1 MFADLNEKL
10 SGVFKRLRGE
20 ARITEANITEAVKQ
34 VRMALLEADVN
45 YKVVK
50 SFIAEVQAAALG
62 ESVLKSV
69 SPAQQFIKIVHDNLV
84 EILGGKDYVPSIPLQ
99 SVPPTIIMLSGLQG
113 SGKTTSAGKLG
124 RYFSKDGKNVLL
136 VACDIYR
143 PAAIDQL
150 EVLGKNLNIEVYS
163 DKSSRDAVKIARAGM
178 DYARKTAKDVV
189 IIDTAGRLHI
199 DEELMVEVEN
209 VKKAV
214 NPHYTFFVADAM
226 TGQDAVNAA
235 TEFNN
240 RLEITGVILT
250 KTDGDA
256 RGGAALSIRYATGKP
271 LMFIGTG
278 ERPDEFEFFHPDR
291 MASRIL
297 GMGDIVSL
305 VEKAQEVIDEK
316 EAEDMASKMKTGFD
330 YNDIL
335 KQFSMMSKLGSLES
349 ILKLI
354 PGLPKIN
361 SSDIDEKRIA
371 RTKAI
376 ILSMTKGERS
386 KKDPLNSS
394 RKKRIAQGAGVHV
407 SEVNKLID
415 QLTNMNKMMK
425 KYGSKF
431 GGGKGEVNEKELNKL
446 MKGMNFNR
454 KFK

>member
-10 SGVFKRLRGE
+10 SGVFKRLKGE
-20 ARITEANITEAVKQ
+20 ARISEANIAEAVKQ

-50 SFIAEVQAAALG
+50 SFVSGVQEVALG
-62 ESVLKSV
+62 ESVIKSV

-84 EILGGKDYVPSIPLQ
+84 EILGGKDYEPSLPLQ
-99 SVPPTIIMLSGLQG
+99 PIPPTIIMLSGLQG

-124 RYFSKDGKNVLL
+124 RYFAKDGKNVLL
-136 VACDIYR
+136 IAADIYR

-150 EVLGKNLNIEVYS
+150 EVLGKNLNIDVYS
-163 DKSSRDAVKIARAGM
+163 DKSSKDAVKIARDGLE
-178 DYARKTAKDVV
+178 YAKKAAKDVV
-189 IIDTAGRLHI
+189 IVDTAGRLHI
-199 DEELMVEVEN
+199 DEELMQEVEN
-209 VKKAV
+209 VKKAIA
-214 NPHYTFFVADAM
+214 PHYTFFVADAM

-240 RLEITGVILT
+240 RLEVTGVILT

-278 ERPDEFEFFHPDR
+278 EKPDEFELFHPDR

-305 VEKAQEVIDEK
+305 VERAQEVIDIE
-316 EAEDMASKMKTGFD
+316 EAENMADKIKTGLD

-335 KQFSMMSKLGSLES
+335 KQFSMMNKMGSLES
-349 ILKLI
+349 ILRMI

-361 SSDIDEKRIA
+361 SADIDESRIKR
-371 RTKAI
+371 TQAI
-376 ILSMTKGERS
+376 IYSMTKRERA
-386 KKDPLNSS
+386 KKDPLNGS
-394 RKKRIAQGAGVHV
+394 RKKRIARGAGVSV
-407 SEVNKLID
+407 NEVNKLID

-425 KYGSKF
+425 KVSRKV
-431 GGGKGEVNEKELNKL
+431 GGKTPDMNMKDLAKI
-446 MKGMNFNR
+446 MKGM
-454 KFK
+454 KF

>member
-10 SGVFKRLRGE
+10 SGVFKRLKGE
-20 ARITEANITEAVKQ
+20 ARISEANIAEAVKQ

-50 SFIAEVQAAALG
+50 SFVSGVQEAALG
-62 ESVLKSV
+62 ESVIKSV

-84 EILGGKDYVPSIPLQ
+84 EILGGKDYEPSLPLQ
-99 SVPPTIIMLSGLQG
+99 PIPPTIIMLSGLQG

-124 RYFSKDGKNVLL
+124 RYFAKDGKNVLL
-136 VACDIYR
+136 IAADIYR

-150 EVLGKNLNIEVYS
+150 EVLGKNLNIDVYS
-163 DKSSRDAVKIARAGM
+163 DKSSKDAVKIARDGLE
-178 DYARKTAKDVV
+178 YAKKAAKDVV
-189 IIDTAGRLHI
+189 IVDTAGRLHI
-199 DEELMVEVEN
+199 DEELMQEVEN
-209 VKKAV
+209 VKKAIA
-214 NPHYTFFVADAM
+214 PHYTFFVADAM

-240 RLEITGVILT
+240 RLEVTGVILT

-278 ERPDEFEFFHPDR
+278 EKPDEFELFHPDR

-305 VEKAQEVIDEK
+305 VERAQEVIDIE
-316 EAEDMASKMKTGFD
+316 EAESMADKIKTGLD

-335 KQFSMMSKLGSLES
+335 KQFSMMNKMGSLES
-349 ILKLI
+349 ILKMI
-354 PGLPKIN
+354 PGLPKI
-361 SSDIDEKRIA
+361 SSADIDESRIKR
-371 RTKAI
+371 TQAI
-376 ILSMTKGERS
+376 IYSMTKRERT
-386 KKDPLNSS
+386 KQDALNGS
-394 RKKRIAQGAGVHV
+394 RKKRIACGAGVSV
-407 SEVNKLID
+407 NEVNKLID

-425 KYGSKF
+425 KVSRKV
-431 GGGKGEVNEKELNKL
+431 GGKTPDMNMKDLAKI
-446 MKGMNFNR
+446 MKGM
-454 KFK
+454 KF

>member
-10 SGVFKRLRGE
+10 SGVFKRLKGE
-20 ARITEANITEAVKQ
+20 ARISEANIAEAVKQ

-50 SFIAEVQAAALG
+50 SFVSGVQEASLG
-62 ESVLKSV
+62 ESVIKSV

-84 EILGGKDYVPSIPLQ
+84 EILGGKDYEPSLPLQ
-99 SVPPTIIMLSGLQG
+99 PIPPTIIMLSGLQG

-124 RYFSKDGKNVLL
+124 RYFAKDGKNVLL
-136 VACDIYR
+136 IAADIYR

-150 EVLGKNLNIEVYS
+150 EVLGKNLNIDVYS
-163 DKSSRDAVKIARAGM
+163 DKSSKDAVKIARDGLE
-178 DYARKTAKDVV
+178 YAKKAAKDVV
-189 IIDTAGRLHI
+189 IVDTAGRLHI
-199 DEELMVEVEN
+199 DEELMQEVEN
-209 VKKAV
+209 VKKAIA
-214 NPHYTFFVADAM
+214 PHYTFFVADAM

-240 RLEITGVILT
+240 RLEVTGVILT

-278 ERPDEFEFFHPDR
+278 EKPDEFELFHPDR

-305 VEKAQEVIDEK
+305 VERAQEVIDIE
-316 EAEDMASKMKTGFD
+316 EAESMADKIKTGLD

-335 KQFSMMSKLGSLES
+335 KQFSMMNKMGSLES
-349 ILKLI
+349 ILKMI

-361 SSDIDEKRIA
+361 SADIDESRIKR
-371 RTKAI
+371 TQAI
-376 ILSMTKGERS
+376 IYSMTKRERT
-386 KKDPLNSS
+386 KQDALNGS
-394 RKKRIAQGAGVHV
+394 RKKRIARGAGVSV
-407 SEVNKLID
+407 NEVNKLID

-425 KYGSKF
+425 KVSRKV
-431 GGGKGEVNEKELNKL
+431 GGKTPDMNMKDLAKI
-446 MKGMNFNR
+446 MKGMNF
-454 KFK
+454 

>member
-10 SGVFKRLRGE
+10 SGVFKRLKGE
-20 ARITEANITEAVKQ
+20 ARISEANIAEAVKQ

-50 SFIAEVQAAALG
+50 SFVSGVQEAALG
-62 ESVLKSV
+62 ESVIKSV
-69 SPAQQFIKIVHDNLV
+69 TPAQQFIKIVHDNLV
-84 EILGGKDYVPSIPLQ
+84 EILGGKDYEPSLPLQ
-99 SVPPTIIMLSGLQG
+99 PIPPTIIMLSGLQG

-124 RYFSKDGKNVLL
+124 RYFAKDGKNVLL
-136 VACDIYR
+136 IAADIYR

-150 EVLGKNLNIEVYS
+150 EVLGKNLNIDVYS
-163 DKSSRDAVKIARAGM
+163 DKSSKDAVKIARDGLE
-178 DYARKTAKDVV
+178 YAKKAAKDVV
-189 IIDTAGRLHI
+189 IVDTAGRLHI
-199 DEELMVEVEN
+199 DEELMQEVEN
-209 VKKAV
+209 VKKAIA
-214 NPHYTFFVADAM
+214 PHYTFFVADAM

-278 ERPDEFEFFHPDR
+278 EKPDEFELFHPDR

-305 VEKAQEVIDEK
+305 VERAQEVIDIE
-316 EAEDMASKMKTGFD
+316 EAESMADKIKTGLD

-335 KQFSMMSKLGSLES
+335 KQFSMMNKMGSLES
-349 ILKLI
+349 ILKMI
-354 PGLPKIN
+354 PGLPKI
-361 SSDIDEKRIA
+361 SSADIDESRIKR
-371 RTKAI
+371 TQAI
-376 ILSMTKGERS
+376 IYSMTKRERT
-386 KKDPLNSS
+386 KQDALNGS
-394 RKKRIAQGAGVHV
+394 RKKRIARGAGVSV
-407 SEVNKLID
+407 NEVNKLID

-425 KYGSKF
+425 KVSRKV
-431 GGGKGEVNEKELNKL
+431 GGKTPDMNMKDLAKI
-446 MKGMNFNR
+446 MKGM
-454 KFK
+454 KF

>member
-10 SGVFKRLRGE
+10 SSVFKRLKGE
-20 ARITEANITEAVKQ
+20 ARISEANIAEAVKQ

-50 SFIAEVQAAALG
+50 SFVSGVQEAALG
-62 ESVLKSV
+62 ESVIKSV

-84 EILGGKDYVPSIPLQ
+84 DILGGKDYEPSLPLQ
-99 SVPPTIIMLSGLQG
+99 PIPPTIIMLSGLQG

-124 RYFSKDGKNVLL
+124 RYFAKDGKNVLL
-136 VACDIYR
+136 IAADIYR

-150 EVLGKNLNIEVYS
+150 EVLGKNLNIDVYS
-163 DKSSRDAVKIARAGM
+163 DKSSKDAVKIARDGLE
-178 DYARKTAKDVV
+178 YAKKAAKDVV
-189 IIDTAGRLHI
+189 IVDTAGRLHI
-199 DEELMVEVEN
+199 DEELMQEVEN
-209 VKKAV
+209 VKKAIV
-214 NPHYTFFVADAM
+214 PHYTFFVADAM

-240 RLEITGVILT
+240 RLEVTGVILT

-278 ERPDEFEFFHPDR
+278 EKPDEFELFHPDR

-305 VEKAQEVIDEK
+305 VERAQEVIDIE
-316 EAEDMASKMKTGFD
+316 EAESMADKIKTGLD

-335 KQFSMMSKLGSLES
+335 KQFSMMNKMGSLES
-349 ILKLI
+349 ILKMI
-354 PGLPKIN
+354 PGLPKI
-361 SSDIDEKRIA
+361 SSADIDESRIKR
-371 RTKAI
+371 TQAI
-376 ILSMTKGERS
+376 IYSMTKRERT
-386 KKDPLNSS
+386 KQDALNGS
-394 RKKRIAQGAGVHV
+394 RKKRIARGAGVSV
-407 SEVNKLID
+407 NEVNKLID

-425 KYGSKF
+425 KVSRKV
-431 GGGKGEVNEKELNKL
+431 GGKTPDMNMKDLAKI
-446 MKGMNFNR
+446 MKGM
-454 KFK
+454 KF

>member
-10 SGVFKRLRGE
+10 SGVFKRLKGE
-20 ARITEANITEAVKQ
+20 ARISEANIAEAVKQ

-50 SFIAEVQAAALG
+50 SFVSGVQEAALG
-62 ESVLKSV
+62 ESVIKSV

-84 EILGGKDYVPSIPLQ
+84 EILGGKDYEPSLPLQ
-99 SVPPTIIMLSGLQG
+99 PIPPTIIMLSGLQG

-124 RYFSKDGKNVLL
+124 RYFAKDGKNVLL
-136 VACDIYR
+136 IAADIYR

-150 EVLGKNLNIEVYS
+150 EVLGKNLNIDVYS
-163 DKSSRDAVKIARAGM
+163 DKSSKDAVKIARDGLE
-178 DYARKTAKDVV
+178 YAKKAAKDVV
-189 IIDTAGRLHI
+189 IVDTAGRLHI
-199 DEELMVEVEN
+199 DEELMQEVEN
-209 VKKAV
+209 VKKAIA
-214 NPHYTFFVADAM
+214 PHYTFFVADAM

-240 RLEITGVILT
+240 RLEVTGVILT

-278 ERPDEFEFFHPDR
+278 EKPDEFELFHPDR

-305 VEKAQEVIDEK
+305 VERAQEVIDIE
-316 EAEDMASKMKTGFD
+316 EAESMADKIKTGLD

-335 KQFSMMSKLGSLES
+335 KQFSMMNKMGSLES
-349 ILKLI
+349 ILKMI
-354 PGLPKIN
+354 PGLPKI
-361 SSDIDEKRIA
+361 SSADIDESRIKR
-371 RTKAI
+371 TQAI
-376 ILSMTKGERS
+376 IYSMTKRERT
-386 KKDPLNSS
+386 KQDALNGS
-394 RKKRIAQGAGVHV
+394 RKKRIARGAGVSV
-407 SEVNKLID
+407 NEVNKLID

-425 KYGSKF
+425 KVSRKV
-431 GGGKGEVNEKELNKL
+431 GGKTPDMNMKDLAKM
-446 MKGMNFNR
+446 MKGM
-454 KFK
+454 KF

>member
-10 SGVFKRLRGE
+10 SGVFKRLKGE
-20 ARITEANITEAVKQ
+20 ARISEANIAEAVKQ

-50 SFIAEVQAAALG
+50 SFVSGVQEAALG
-62 ESVLKSV
+62 ESVIKSV

-84 EILGGKDYVPSIPLQ
+84 EILGGKDYEPSLPLQ
-99 SVPPTIIMLSGLQG
+99 PIPPTIIMLSGLQG

-124 RYFSKDGKNVLL
+124 RYFAKDGKNVLL
-136 VACDIYR
+136 IAADIYR

-150 EVLGKNLNIEVYS
+150 EVLGKNLNIDVYS
-163 DKSSRDAVKIARAGM
+163 DKSSKDAVKIARDGLE
-178 DYARKTAKDVV
+178 YAKKAAKDVV
-189 IIDTAGRLHI
+189 IVDTAGRLHI
-199 DEELMVEVEN
+199 DEELMQEVEN
-209 VKKAV
+209 VKKAIA
-214 NPHYTFFVADAM
+214 PHYTFFVADAM

-240 RLEITGVILT
+240 RLEVTGVILT

-278 ERPDEFEFFHPDR
+278 EKPDEFELFHPDR

-305 VEKAQEVIDEK
+305 VERAQEVIDIE
-316 EAEDMASKMKTGFD
+316 EAESMADKIKTGLD

-335 KQFSMMSKLGSLES
+335 KQFSMMNKMGSLES
-349 ILKLI
+349 ILKMI

-361 SSDIDEKRIA
+361 SADIDESRIKR
-371 RTKAI
+371 TQAI
-376 ILSMTKGERS
+376 IYSMTKRERT
-386 KKDPLNSS
+386 KQDALNGS
-394 RKKRIAQGAGVHV
+394 RKKRIARGAGVSV
-407 SEVNKLID
+407 NEVNKLID

-425 KYGSKF
+425 KVSRKV
-431 GGGKGEVNEKELNKL
+431 GGKTPDMNMKDLAKI
-446 MKGMNFNR
+446 MKGM
-454 KFK
+454 KF

>member
-10 SGVFKRLRGE
+10 SGVFKRLKGE
-20 ARITEANITEAVKQ
+20 ARISEANIAEAVKQ

-50 SFIAEVQAAALG
+50 SFVSGVQEAALG
-62 ESVLKSV
+62 ESVIKSV

-84 EILGGKDYVPSIPLQ
+84 NILGGKDYEPSLPLQ
-99 SVPPTIIMLSGLQG
+99 PIPPTIIMLSGLQG

-124 RYFSKDGKNVLL
+124 RYFAKDGKNVLL
-136 VACDIYR
+136 IAADIYR

-150 EVLGKNLNIEVYS
+150 EVLGKNLNIDVYS
-163 DKSSRDAVKIARAGM
+163 DKSSKDAVKIARDGLE
-178 DYARKTAKDVV
+178 YAKKAAKDVV
-189 IIDTAGRLHI
+189 IVDTAGRLHI
-199 DEELMVEVEN
+199 DEELMQEVEN
-209 VKKAV
+209 VKKAIA
-214 NPHYTFFVADAM
+214 PHYTFFVADAM

-278 ERPDEFEFFHPDR
+278 EKPDEFELFHPDR

-305 VEKAQEVIDEK
+305 VERAQEVIDIE
-316 EAEDMASKMKTGFD
+316 EAESMADKIKTGLD

-335 KQFSMMSKLGSLES
+335 KQFSMMNKMGSLES
-349 ILKLI
+349 ILKMI

-361 SSDIDEKRIA
+361 SADIDESRIKR
-371 RTKAI
+371 TQAI
-376 ILSMTKGERS
+376 IYSMTKRERT
-386 KKDPLNSS
+386 KQDALNGS
-394 RKKRIAQGAGVHV
+394 RKKRIARGAGVSV
-407 SEVNKLID
+407 NEVNKLID

-425 KYGSKF
+425 KVSRKV
-431 GGGKGEVNEKELNKL
+431 GGKTPDMNMKDLAKI
-446 MKGMNFNR
+446 MKGM
-454 KFK
+454 KF

>member
-10 SGVFKRLRGE
+10 SGVFKRLKGE
-20 ARITEANITEAVKQ
+20 ARISEANIAEAVKQ

-50 SFIAEVQAAALG
+50 SFVSGVQEAALG
-62 ESVLKSV
+62 ESVIKSV

-84 EILGGKDYVPSIPLQ
+84 EILGGKDYEPSLPLQ
-99 SVPPTIIMLSGLQG
+99 PIPPTIIMLSGLQG

-124 RYFSKDGKNVLL
+124 RYFAKDGKNVLL
-136 VACDIYR
+136 IAADIYR

-150 EVLGKNLNIEVYS
+150 EVLGKNLNIDVYS
-163 DKSSRDAVKIARAGM
+163 DKSSKDAVKIARDGLE
-178 DYARKTAKDVV
+178 YAKKAAKDVV
-189 IIDTAGRLHI
+189 IVDTAGRLHI
-199 DEELMVEVEN
+199 DEELMQEVEN
-209 VKKAV
+209 VKKAIA
-214 NPHYTFFVADAM
+214 PHYTFFVADAM

-278 ERPDEFEFFHPDR
+278 EKPDEFELFHPDR

-305 VEKAQEVIDEK
+305 VERAQEVIDIE
-316 EAEDMASKMKTGFD
+316 EAESMADKIKTGLD

-335 KQFSMMSKLGSLES
+335 KQFSMMNKMGSLES
-349 ILKLI
+349 ILKMI
-354 PGLPKIN
+354 PGLPKI
-361 SSDIDEKRIA
+361 SSADIDESRIKR
-371 RTKAI
+371 TQAI
-376 ILSMTKGERS
+376 IYSMTKRERT
-386 KKDPLNSS
+386 KQDALNGS
-394 RKKRIAQGAGVHV
+394 RKKRIARGAGVSV
-407 SEVNKLID
+407 NEVNKLID

-425 KYGSKF
+425 KVSRKV
-431 GGGKGEVNEKELNKL
+431 GGKTPDMNMKDLAKV
-446 MKGMNFNR
+446 MKGM
-454 KFK
+454 KF

>member
-10 SGVFKRLRGE
+10 SGVFKRLKGE
-20 ARITEANITEAVKQ
+20 ARISEANIAEAVKQ

-50 SFIAEVQAAALG
+50 SFVSGVQETALG
-62 ESVLKSV
+62 ESVIKSV

-84 EILGGKDYVPSIPLQ
+84 EILGGKDYEPSLPLQ
-99 SVPPTIIMLSGLQG
+99 PIPPTIIILSGLQG

-124 RYFSKDGKNVLL
+124 RYFAKDGKNVLL
-136 VACDIYR
+136 IAADIYR

-150 EVLGKNLNIEVYS
+150 EVLGKNLNIDVYS
-163 DKSSRDAVKIARAGM
+163 DKSSKDAVKIARDGLE
-178 DYARKTAKDVV
+178 YAKKAAKDVV
-189 IIDTAGRLHI
+189 IVDTAGRLHI
-199 DEELMVEVEN
+199 DEELMQEVEN
-209 VKKAV
+209 VKKAIA
-214 NPHYTFFVADAM
+214 PHYTFFVADAM

-240 RLEITGVILT
+240 RLEVTGVILT

-278 ERPDEFEFFHPDR
+278 EKPDEFELFHPDR

-305 VEKAQEVIDEK
+305 VERAQEVIDIE
-316 EAEDMASKMKTGFD
+316 EAESMADKIKTGLD

-335 KQFSMMSKLGSLES
+335 KQFSMMNKMGSLES
-349 ILKLI
+349 ILKMI
-354 PGLPKIN
+354 PGLPKI
-361 SSDIDEKRIA
+361 SSADIDESRIKR
-371 RTKAI
+371 TQAI
-376 ILSMTKGERS
+376 IYSMTKRERT
-386 KKDPLNSS
+386 KQDALNGS
-394 RKKRIAQGAGVHV
+394 RKKRIARGAGVSV
-407 SEVNKLID
+407 NEVNKLID

-425 KYGSKF
+425 KVSRKV
-431 GGGKGEVNEKELNKL
+431 GGKTPDMNMKDLAKI
-446 MKGMNFNR
+446 MKGM
-454 KFK
+454 KF

>member
-10 SGVFKRLRGE
+10 SGVFKRLKGE
-20 ARITEANITEAVKQ
+20 ARISEANIAEAVKQ

-50 SFIAEVQAAALG
+50 SFVSGVQEAALG
-62 ESVLKSV
+62 ESVIKSV

-84 EILGGKDYVPSIPLQ
+84 EILGGKDYEPSLPLQ
-99 SVPPTIIMLSGLQG
+99 PIPPTIIMLSGLQG

-124 RYFSKDGKNVLL
+124 RYFAKDGKNVLL
-136 VACDIYR
+136 IAADIYR

-150 EVLGKNLNIEVYS
+150 EVLGKNLNIDVYS
-163 DKSSRDAVKIARAGM
+163 DKSSKDAVKIARDGLE
-178 DYARKTAKDVV
+178 YAKKAAKDVV
-189 IIDTAGRLHI
+189 IVDTAGRLHI
-199 DEELMVEVEN
+199 DEELMQEVEN
-209 VKKAV
+209 VKKAIA
-214 NPHYTFFVADAM
+214 PHYTFFVADAM

-278 ERPDEFEFFHPDR
+278 EKPDEFELFHPDR

-305 VEKAQEVIDEK
+305 VERAQEVIDIE
-316 EAEDMASKMKTGFD
+316 EAESMADKIKTGLD

-335 KQFSMMSKLGSLES
+335 KQFSMMNKMGSLES
-349 ILKLI
+349 ILKMI

-361 SSDIDEKRIA
+361 SADIDESRIKR
-371 RTKAI
+371 TQAI
-376 ILSMTKGERS
+376 IYSMTKRERT
-386 KKDPLNSS
+386 KQDALNGS
-394 RKKRIAQGAGVHV
+394 RKKRIARGAGVSV
-407 SEVNKLID
+407 NEVNKLID

-425 KYGSKF
+425 KVSRKV
-431 GGGKGEVNEKELNKL
+431 GGKTPDMNMKDLAKI
-446 MKGMNFNR
+446 MKGM
-454 KFK
+454 KF

>member
-10 SGVFKRLRGE
+10 SGVFKRLKGE
-20 ARITEANITEAVKQ
+20 ARISEANIAEAVKQ

-50 SFIAEVQAAALG
+50 SFVSGVQEAALG
-62 ESVLKSV
+62 ESVIKSV

-84 EILGGKDYVPSIPLQ
+84 EILGGKDYEPSLPLQ
-99 SVPPTIIMLSGLQG
+99 PIPPTIIMLSGLQG

-124 RYFSKDGKNVLL
+124 RYFAKDGKNVLL
-136 VACDIYR
+136 IAADIYR

-150 EVLGKNLNIEVYS
+150 EVLGKNLNIDVYS
-163 DKSSRDAVKIARAGM
+163 DKSSKDAVKIARDGLE
-178 DYARKTAKDVV
+178 YAKKAAKDVV
-189 IIDTAGRLHI
+189 IVDTAGRLHI
-199 DEELMVEVEN
+199 DEELMQEVEN
-209 VKKAV
+209 VKKAIA
-214 NPHYTFFVADAM
+214 PHYTFFVADAM

-240 RLEITGVILT
+240 CLEVTGVILT

-278 ERPDEFEFFHPDR
+278 EKPDEFELFHPDR

-305 VEKAQEVIDEK
+305 VERAQEVIDIE
-316 EAEDMASKMKTGFD
+316 EAESMADKIKTGLD

-335 KQFSMMSKLGSLES
+335 KQFSMMNKMGSLES
-349 ILKLI
+349 ILKMI

-361 SSDIDEKRIA
+361 SADIDESRIKR
-371 RTKAI
+371 TQAI
-376 ILSMTKGERS
+376 IYSMTKRERA
-386 KKDPLNSS
+386 KQDPLNGS
-394 RKKRIAQGAGVHV
+394 RKKRIARGAGVSV
-407 SEVNKLID
+407 NEVNKLID

-425 KYGSKF
+425 KVSRKV
-431 GGGKGEVNEKELNKL
+431 GGKTPDMNMKDLAKI
-446 MKGMNFNR
+446 MKGM
-454 KFK
+454 KF

>member
-10 SGVFKRLRGE
+10 SSVFKRLKGE
-20 ARITEANITEAVKQ
+20 ARISEANIAEAVKQ

-50 SFIAEVQAAALG
+50 SFVSGVQEAALG
-62 ESVLKSV
+62 ESVIKSV

-84 EILGGKDYVPSIPLQ
+84 EILGGKDYEPSLPLQ
-99 SVPPTIIMLSGLQG
+99 PIPPTIIMLSGLQG

-124 RYFSKDGKNVLL
+124 RYFAKDGKNVLL
-136 VACDIYR
+136 IAADIYR

-150 EVLGKNLNIEVYS
+150 EVLGKNLNIDVYS
-163 DKSSRDAVKIARAGM
+163 DKSSKDAVKIARDGLE
-178 DYARKTAKDVV
+178 YAKKSAKDVV
-189 IIDTAGRLHI
+189 IVDTAGRLHI
-199 DEELMVEVEN
+199 DEELMQEVEN
-209 VKKAV
+209 VKKAIA
-214 NPHYTFFVADAM
+214 PHYTFFVADAM

-240 RLEITGVILT
+240 RLEVTGVILT

-278 ERPDEFEFFHPDR
+278 EKPDEFELFHPDR

-305 VEKAQEVIDEK
+305 VERAQEVIDIE
-316 EAEDMASKMKTGFD
+316 EAESMADKIKTGLD

-335 KQFSMMSKLGSLES
+335 KQFSMMNKMGSLES
-349 ILKLI
+349 ILKMI
-354 PGLPKIN
+354 PGLPKI
-361 SSDIDEKRIA
+361 SSADIDESRIKR
-371 RTKAI
+371 TQAI
-376 ILSMTKGERS
+376 IYSMTKRERT
-386 KKDPLNSS
+386 KQDALNGS
-394 RKKRIAQGAGVHV
+394 RKKRIARGAGVSV
-407 SEVNKLID
+407 NEVNKLID

-425 KYGSKF
+425 KVSRKV
-431 GGGKGEVNEKELNKL
+431 GGKTPDMNMKDLAKI
-446 MKGMNFNR
+446 MKGM
-454 KFK
+454 KF

>member
-10 SGVFKRLRGE
+10 SSVFKRLKGE
-20 ARITEANITEAVKQ
+20 ARISEANIAEAVKQ

-50 SFIAEVQAAALG
+50 SFVSGVQEAALG
-62 ESVLKSV
+62 ESVIKSV

-84 EILGGKDYVPSIPLQ
+84 DILGGKDYEPSLPLQ
-99 SVPPTIIMLSGLQG
+99 PIPPTIIMLSGLQG

-124 RYFSKDGKNVLL
+124 RYFAKDGKNVLL
-136 VACDIYR
+136 IAADIYR

-150 EVLGKNLNIEVYS
+150 EVLGKNLNIDVYS
-163 DKSSRDAVKIARAGM
+163 DKSSKDAVKIARDGLE
-178 DYARKTAKDVV
+178 YAKKAAKDVV
-189 IIDTAGRLHI
+189 IVDTAGRLHI
-199 DEELMVEVEN
+199 DEELMQEVEN
-209 VKKAV
+209 VKKAIA
-214 NPHYTFFVADAM
+214 PHYTFFVADAM

-240 RLEITGVILT
+240 RLEVTGVILT

-278 ERPDEFEFFHPDR
+278 EKPDEFELFHPDR

-305 VEKAQEVIDEK
+305 VERAQEVIDIE
-316 EAEDMASKMKTGFD
+316 EAESMADKIKTGLD

-335 KQFSMMSKLGSLES
+335 KQFSMMNKMGSLES
-349 ILKLI
+349 ILKMI
-354 PGLPKIN
+354 PGLPKI
-361 SSDIDEKRIA
+361 SSADIDESRIKR
-371 RTKAI
+371 TQAI
-376 ILSMTKGERS
+376 IYSMTKRERT
-386 KKDPLNSS
+386 KQDPLNGS
-394 RKKRIAQGAGVHV
+394 RKKRIARGAGVSV
-407 SEVNKLID
+407 NEVNKLID

-425 KYGSKF
+425 KVSRKV
-431 GGGKGEVNEKELNKL
+431 GGKTPDMNMKDLAKI
-446 MKGMNFNR
+446 MKGM
-454 KFK
+454 KF

>member
-10 SGVFKRLRGE
+10 SSVFKRLKGE
-20 ARITEANITEAVKQ
+20 ARISEANIAEAVKQ

-50 SFIAEVQAAALG
+50 SFVSGVQEAALG
-62 ESVLKSV
+62 ESVIKSV

-84 EILGGKDYVPSIPLQ
+84 DILGGKDYEPSLPLQ
-99 SVPPTIIMLSGLQG
+99 PIPPTIIMLSGLQG

-124 RYFSKDGKNVLL
+124 RYFAKDGKNVLL
-136 VACDIYR
+136 IAADIYR

-150 EVLGKNLNIEVYS
+150 EVLGKNLNIDVYS
-163 DKSSRDAVKIARAGM
+163 DKSSKDAVKIARDGLE
-178 DYARKTAKDVV
+178 YAKKAAKDVV
-189 IIDTAGRLHI
+189 IVDTAGRLHI
-199 DEELMVEVEN
+199 DEELMQEVEN
-209 VKKAV
+209 VKKAIA
-214 NPHYTFFVADAM
+214 PHYTFFVADAM

-240 RLEITGVILT
+240 RLEVTGVILT

-278 ERPDEFEFFHPDR
+278 EKPDEFELFHPDR

-305 VEKAQEVIDEK
+305 VERAQEVIDIE
-316 EAEDMASKMKTGFD
+316 EAESMADKIKTGLD

-335 KQFSMMSKLGSLES
+335 KQFSMMNKMGSLES
-349 ILKLI
+349 ILKMI
-354 PGLPKIN
+354 PGLPKI
-361 SSDIDEKRIA
+361 SSADIDESRIKR
-371 RTKAI
+371 TQAI
-376 ILSMTKGERS
+376 IYSMTKRERA
-386 KKDPLNSS
+386 KQDPLNGS
-394 RKKRIAQGAGVHV
+394 RKKRIARGAGVSV
-407 SEVNKLID
+407 NEVNKLID

-425 KYGSKF
+425 KVSRKV
-431 GGGKGEVNEKELNKL
+431 GGKTPDMNMKDLAKI
-446 MKGMNFNR
+446 MKGM
-454 KFK
+454 KF

>member
-10 SGVFKRLRGE
+10 SGVFKRLKGE
-20 ARITEANITEAVKQ
+20 ARISEANIAEAVKQ

-50 SFIAEVQAAALG
+50 SFVSGVQEAALG
-62 ESVLKSV
+62 ESVIKSV

-84 EILGGKDYVPSIPLQ
+84 NILGGKDYEPSLPLQ
-99 SVPPTIIMLSGLQG
+99 PIPPTIIMLSGLQG

-124 RYFSKDGKNVLL
+124 RYFAKDGKNVLL
-136 VACDIYR
+136 IAADIYR

-150 EVLGKNLNIEVYS
+150 EVLGKNLNIDVYS
-163 DKSSRDAVKIARAGM
+163 DKSSKDAVKIARDGLE
-178 DYARKTAKDVV
+178 YAKKAAKDVV
-189 IIDTAGRLHI
+189 IVDTAGRLHI
-199 DEELMVEVEN
+199 DEELMQEVEN
-209 VKKAV
+209 VKKAIA
-214 NPHYTFFVADAM
+214 PHYTFFVADAM

-256 RGGAALSIRYATGKP
+256 RGGAALSIRYVTGKP

-278 ERPDEFEFFHPDR
+278 EKPDEFELFHPDR

-305 VEKAQEVIDEK
+305 VERAQEVIDIE
-316 EAEDMASKMKTGFD
+316 EAESMADKIKTGLD

-335 KQFSMMSKLGSLES
+335 KQFSMMNKMGSLES
-349 ILKLI
+349 ILKMI

-361 SSDIDEKRIA
+361 SADIDESRIKR
-371 RTKAI
+371 TQAI
-376 ILSMTKGERS
+376 IYSMTKRERT
-386 KKDPLNSS
+386 KQDALNGS
-394 RKKRIAQGAGVHV
+394 RKKRIARGAGVSV
-407 SEVNKLID
+407 NEVNKLID

-425 KYGSKF
+425 KVSRKV
-431 GGGKGEVNEKELNKL
+431 GGKTPDMNMKDLAKI
-446 MKGMNFNR
+446 MKGM
-454 KFK
+454 KF

>member
-10 SGVFKRLRGE
+10 SGVFKRLKGE
-20 ARITEANITEAVKQ
+20 ARISEANIAEAVKQ

-50 SFIAEVQAAALG
+50 SFVSGVQEAALG
-62 ESVLKSV
+62 ESVIKSV

-84 EILGGKDYVPSIPLQ
+84 EILGGKDYEPSLPLQ
-99 SVPPTIIMLSGLQG
+99 PIPPTIIMLSGLQG

-136 VACDIYR
+136 IAADIYR

-150 EVLGKNLNIEVYS
+150 EVLGKNLNIDVYS
-163 DKSSRDAVKIARAGM
+163 DKSSKDAVKIARDGLE
-178 DYARKTAKDVV
+178 YAKKAAKDVV
-189 IIDTAGRLHI
+189 IVDTAGRLHI
-199 DEELMVEVEN
+199 DEELMQEVEN
-209 VKKAV
+209 VKKAIA
-214 NPHYTFFVADAM
+214 PHYTFFVADAM

-278 ERPDEFEFFHPDR
+278 EKVDEFELFHPDR

-305 VEKAQEVIDEK
+305 VERAQEVIDIE
-316 EAEDMASKMKTGFD
+316 EAENMADKIKTGLD

-335 KQFSMMSKLGSLES
+335 KQFSMMNKMGSLES
-349 ILKLI
+349 ILRMI

-361 SSDIDEKRIA
+361 SADIDESRIKR
-371 RTKAI
+371 TQAI
-376 ILSMTKGERS
+376 IYSMTKRERA
-386 KKDPLNSS
+386 KKDPLNGS
-394 RKKRIAQGAGVHV
+394 RKKRIARGAGVSV
-407 SEVNKLID
+407 NEVNKLID

-425 KYGSKF
+425 KVSRKV
-431 GGGKGEVNEKELNKL
+431 GGKTPDMNMKDLAKI
-446 MKGMNFNR
+446 MKGM
-454 KFK
+454 KF

>member
-10 SGVFKRLRGE
+10 SGVFKRLKGE
-20 ARITEANITEAVKQ
+20 ARISEANIAEAVKQ

-50 SFIAEVQAAALG
+50 SFVSGVQEAALG
-62 ESVLKSV
+62 ESVIKSV

-84 EILGGKDYVPSIPLQ
+84 DILGGKDYEPSIPLQ
-99 SVPPTIIMLSGLQG
+99 PIPPTIIMLSGLQG

-124 RYFSKDGKNVLL
+124 RYFAKEGKNVLL
-136 VACDIYR
+136 VAADIYR

-150 EVLGKNLNIEVYS
+150 EVLGKNLNIDVYS
-163 DKSSRDAVKIARAGM
+163 DKSSKDAVKIARDGLE
-178 DYARKTAKDVV
+178 YAKKAAKDVV

-199 DEELMVEVEN
+199 DEELMQEVEN

-214 NPHYTFFVADAM
+214 APHYTFFVADAM

-278 ERPDEFEFFHPDR
+278 EKPDEFELFHPDR

-305 VEKAQEVIDEK
+305 VERAQEVIDIED
-316 EAEDMASKMKTGFD
+316 AENMAGKIKTGLD

-335 KQFSMMSKLGSLES
+335 KQFSMMNKMGSLES

-361 SSDIDEKRIA
+361 SADIDESRIKR
-371 RTKAI
+371 TQAI
-376 ILSMTKGERS
+376 IYSMTKRERS
-386 KKDPLNSS
+386 KQDPLNGS
-394 RKKRIAQGAGVHV
+394 RKKRIARGAGVSV
-407 SEVNKLID
+407 NEVNKLID

-425 KYGSKF
+425 KVSRKV
-431 GGGKGEVNEKELNKL
+431 GGKTPDMNMKDLAKI
-446 MKGMNFNR
+446 MKGM
-454 KFK
+454 KF

>member
-10 SGVFKRLRGE
+10 SGVFKRLKGE
-20 ARITEANITEAVKQ
+20 ARISEANIAEAVKQ

-50 SFIAEVQAAALG
+50 SFVSGVQEAALG
-62 ESVLKSV
+62 ESVIKSV

-84 EILGGKDYVPSIPLQ
+84 EILGGKDYEPSLPLQ
-99 SVPPTIIMLSGLQG
+99 PIPPTIIMLSGLQG

-124 RYFSKDGKNVLL
+124 RYFAKDGKNVLL
-136 VACDIYR
+136 IAADIYR

-150 EVLGKNLNIEVYS
+150 EVLGKNLSIDVYS
-163 DKSSRDAVKIARAGM
+163 DKSSKDAVKIARDGLE
-178 DYARKTAKDVV
+178 YAKKAAKDVV
-189 IIDTAGRLHI
+189 IVDTAGRLHI
-199 DEELMVEVEN
+199 DEELMQEVEN
-209 VKKAV
+209 VKKAIA
-214 NPHYTFFVADAM
+214 PHYTFFVADAM

-240 RLEITGVILT
+240 RLEVTGVILT

-278 ERPDEFEFFHPDR
+278 EKPDEFELFHPDR

-305 VEKAQEVIDEK
+305 VERAQEVIDIE
-316 EAEDMASKMKTGFD
+316 EAESMADKIKTGLD

-335 KQFSMMSKLGSLES
+335 KQFSMMNKMGSLES
-349 ILKLI
+349 ILKMI
-354 PGLPKIN
+354 PGLPKI
-361 SSDIDEKRIA
+361 SSADIDESRIKR
-371 RTKAI
+371 TQAI
-376 ILSMTKGERS
+376 IYSMTKRERT
-386 KKDPLNSS
+386 KQDPLNGS
-394 RKKRIAQGAGVHV
+394 RKKRIARGAGVSV
-407 SEVNKLID
+407 NEVNKLID

-425 KYGSKF
+425 KVSRKV
-431 GGGKGEVNEKELNKL
+431 GGKTPDMNMKDLAKI
-446 MKGMNFNR
+446 MKGM
-454 KFK
+454 KF

>member
-10 SGVFKRLRGE
+10 SGVFKRLKGE
-20 ARITEANITEAVKQ
+20 ARISEANIAEAVKQ

-50 SFIAEVQAAALG
+50 SFVSGVQEAALG
-62 ESVLKSV
+62 ESVIKSV

-84 EILGGKDYVPSIPLQ
+84 EILGGKDYEPSLPLQ
-99 SVPPTIIMLSGLQG
+99 PIPPTIIMLSGLQG

-124 RYFSKDGKNVLL
+124 RYFAKDGKNVLL
-136 VACDIYR
+136 IAADIYR

-150 EVLGKNLNIEVYS
+150 EVLGKNLNIDVYS
-163 DKSSRDAVKIARAGM
+163 DKSSKDAVKIARDGLE
-178 DYARKTAKDVV
+178 YAKKAAKDVV
-189 IIDTAGRLHI
+189 IVDTAGRLHI
-199 DEELMVEVEN
+199 DEELMQEVEN
-209 VKKAV
+209 VKKAIA
-214 NPHYTFFVADAM
+214 PHYTFFVADAM

-278 ERPDEFEFFHPDR
+278 EKVDEFELFHPDR

-305 VEKAQEVIDEK
+305 VERAQEVIDIE
-316 EAEDMASKMKTGFD
+316 EAESMADKIKTGLD

-335 KQFSMMSKLGSLES
+335 KQFSMMNKMGSLES
-349 ILKLI
+349 ILKMI
-354 PGLPKIN
+354 PGLPKI
-361 SSDIDEKRIA
+361 SSADIDESRIKR
-371 RTKAI
+371 TQAI
-376 ILSMTKGERS
+376 IYSMTKRERA
-386 KKDPLNSS
+386 KKDPLNGS
-394 RKKRIAQGAGVHV
+394 RKKRIARGAGVSV
-407 SEVNKLID
+407 NEVNKLID

-425 KYGSKF
+425 KVSRKV
-431 GGGKGEVNEKELNKL
+431 GGKTPDMNMKDLAKI
-446 MKGMNFNR
+446 MKGM
-454 KFK
+454 KF

>member
-10 SGVFKRLRGE
+10 SGVFKRLKGE
-20 ARITEANITEAVKQ
+20 ARISEANIAEAVKQ

-50 SFIAEVQAAALG
+50 SFVSGVQEAALG
-62 ESVLKSV
+62 ESVIKSV

-84 EILGGKDYVPSIPLQ
+84 EILGGKDYEPSLPLQ
-99 SVPPTIIMLSGLQG
+99 PIPPTIIMLSGLQG

-124 RYFSKDGKNVLL
+124 RYFAKDGKNVLL
-136 VACDIYR
+136 IAADIYR

-150 EVLGKNLNIEVYS
+150 EVLGKNLNIDVYS
-163 DKSSRDAVKIARAGM
+163 DKSSKDAVKIARDGLE
-178 DYARKTAKDVV
+178 YAKKAAKDVV
-189 IIDTAGRLHI
+189 IVDTAGRLHI
-199 DEELMVEVEN
+199 DEELMQEVEN
-209 VKKAV
+209 VKKAIAA
-214 NPHYTFFVADAM
+214 HYTFFVADAM

-278 ERPDEFEFFHPDR
+278 EKPDEFELFHPDR

-305 VEKAQEVIDEK
+305 VERAQEVIDIE
-316 EAEDMASKMKTGFD
+316 EAESMADKIKTGLD

-335 KQFSMMSKLGSLES
+335 KQFSMMNKMGSLES
-349 ILKLI
+349 ILKMI
-354 PGLPKIN
+354 PGLPKI
-361 SSDIDEKRIA
+361 SSADIDESRIKR
-371 RTKAI
+371 TQAI
-376 ILSMTKGERS
+376 IYSMTKRERT
-386 KKDPLNSS
+386 KQDALNGS
-394 RKKRIAQGAGVHV
+394 RKKRIARGAGVSV
-407 SEVNKLID
+407 NEVNKLID

-425 KYGSKF
+425 KVSRKV
-431 GGGKGEVNEKELNKL
+431 GGKTPDMNMKDLAKI
-446 MKGMNFNR
+446 MKGM
-454 KFK
+454 KF

>member
-10 SGVFKRLRGE
+10 SGVFKRLKGE
-20 ARITEANITEAVKQ
+20 ARISEANIAEAVKQ

-50 SFIAEVQAAALG
+50 SFVSGVQEAALG
-62 ESVLKSV
+62 ESVIKSV

-84 EILGGKDYVPSIPLQ
+84 DILGGKDYEPSIPLQ
-99 SVPPTIIMLSGLQG
+99 PIPPTIIMLSGLQG

-124 RYFSKDGKNVLL
+124 RYFAKEGKNVLL
-136 VACDIYR
+136 IAADIYR

-150 EVLGKNLNIEVYS
+150 EVLGKNLNIDVYS
-163 DKSSRDAVKIARAGM
+163 DKSSKDAVKIARDGLE
-178 DYARKTAKDVV
+178 YAKKAAKDVV

-199 DEELMVEVEN
+199 DEELMQEVEN

-214 NPHYTFFVADAM
+214 APHYTFFVADAM

-278 ERPDEFEFFHPDR
+278 EKPDEFELFHPDR

-305 VEKAQEVIDEK
+305 VERAQEVIDIED
-316 EAEDMASKMKTGFD
+316 AENMAGKIKTGLD

-335 KQFSMMSKLGSLES
+335 KQFSMMNKMGSLES

-361 SSDIDEKRIA
+361 SADIDESRIKR
-371 RTKAI
+371 TQAI
-376 ILSMTKGERS
+376 IYSMTKRERT
-386 KKDPLNSS
+386 KQDPLNGS
-394 RKKRIAQGAGVHV
+394 RKKRIARGAGVSV
-407 SEVNKLID
+407 NEVNKLID

-425 KYGSKF
+425 KVSRKV
-431 GGGKGEVNEKELNKL
+431 GGKTPDMN
-446 MKGMNFNR
+446 MKDLAKIMKSM
-454 KFK
+454 KF

>member
-10 SGVFKRLRGE
+10 SGVFKRLKGE
-20 ARITEANITEAVKQ
+20 ARISEANIAEAVKQ

-50 SFIAEVQAAALG
+50 SFVSGVQEVALG
-62 ESVLKSV
+62 ESVIKSV

-84 EILGGKDYVPSIPLQ
+84 EILGGKDYEPSLPLQ
-99 SVPPTIIMLSGLQG
+99 PIPPTIIMLSGLQG

-136 VACDIYR
+136 IAADIYR

-150 EVLGKNLNIEVYS
+150 EVLGKNLNIDVYS
-163 DKSSRDAVKIARAGM
+163 DKSSKDAVKIARDGLE
-178 DYARKTAKDVV
+178 YAKKAAKDVV
-189 IIDTAGRLHI
+189 IVDTAGRLHI
-199 DEELMVEVEN
+199 DEELMQEVEN
-209 VKKAV
+209 VKKAIA
-214 NPHYTFFVADAM
+214 PHYTFFVADAM

-278 ERPDEFEFFHPDR
+278 EKPDEFELFHPDR

-305 VEKAQEVIDEK
+305 VERAQEVIDIE
-316 EAEDMASKMKTGFD
+316 EAENMADKIKTGLD

-335 KQFSMMSKLGSLES
+335 KQFSMMNKMGSLES
-349 ILKLI
+349 ILRMI

-361 SSDIDEKRIA
+361 SADIDESRIKR
-371 RTKAI
+371 TQAI
-376 ILSMTKGERS
+376 IYSMTKRERA
-386 KKDPLNSS
+386 KKDPLNGS
-394 RKKRIAQGAGVHV
+394 RKKRIARGAGVSV
-407 SEVNKLID
+407 NEVNKLID

-425 KYGSKF
+425 KVSRKV
-431 GGGKGEVNEKELNKL
+431 GGKTPDMNMKDLAKI
-446 MKGMNFNR
+446 MKGM
-454 KFK
+454 KF

>member
-10 SGVFKRLRGE
+10 SSVFKRLKGE
-20 ARITEANITEAVKQ
+20 ARISEANIAEAVKQ

-50 SFIAEVQAAALG
+50 SFVSGVQDAALG
-62 ESVLKSV
+62 ESVIKSV

-84 EILGGKDYVPSIPLQ
+84 EILGGKDYEPSLPLQ
-99 SVPPTIIMLSGLQG
+99 PIPPTIIMLSGLQG

-124 RYFSKDGKNVLL
+124 RYFAKDGKNVLL
-136 VACDIYR
+136 IAADIYR

-150 EVLGKNLNIEVYS
+150 EVLGKNLNIDVYS
-163 DKSSRDAVKIARAGM
+163 DKSSKDAVKIARDGLE
-178 DYARKTAKDVV
+178 YAKKAAKDVV
-189 IIDTAGRLHI
+189 IVDTAGRLHI
-199 DEELMVEVEN
+199 DEELMQEVEN
-209 VKKAV
+209 VKKAIA
-214 NPHYTFFVADAM
+214 PHYTFFVADAM

-240 RLEITGVILT
+240 RLEVTGVILT

-278 ERPDEFEFFHPDR
+278 EKPDEFELFHPDR

-305 VEKAQEVIDEK
+305 VERAQEVIDIE
-316 EAEDMASKMKTGFD
+316 EAESMADKIKTGLD

-335 KQFSMMSKLGSLES
+335 KQFSMMNKMGSLES
-349 ILKLI
+349 ILKMI

-361 SSDIDEKRIA
+361 SADIDESRIKR
-371 RTKAI
+371 TQAI
-376 ILSMTKGERS
+376 IYSMTKRERA
-386 KKDPLNSS
+386 KQDPLNGS
-394 RKKRIAQGAGVHV
+394 RKKRIARGAGVSV
-407 SEVNKLID
+407 NEVNKLID

-425 KYGSKF
+425 KVSRKV
-431 GGGKGEVNEKELNKL
+431 GGKTPDMNMKDLAKI
-446 MKGMNFNR
+446 MKGM
-454 KFK
+454 KF

>member
-10 SGVFKRLRGE
+10 SGVFKRLKGE
-20 ARITEANITEAVKQ
+20 ARISEANIAEAVKQ

-50 SFIAEVQAAALG
+50 SFVSGVQEAALG
-62 ESVLKSV
+62 ESVIKSV

-84 EILGGKDYVPSIPLQ
+84 EILGGKDYEPSLPLQ
-99 SVPPTIIMLSGLQG
+99 PIPPTIIMLSGLQG

-124 RYFSKDGKNVLL
+124 RYFAKDGKNVLL
-136 VACDIYR
+136 IAADIYR

-150 EVLGKNLNIEVYS
+150 EVLGKNLNIDVYS
-163 DKSSRDAVKIARAGM
+163 DKSSKDAVKIARDGLE
-178 DYARKTAKDVV
+178 YAKKAAKDVV
-189 IIDTAGRLHI
+189 IVDTAGRLHI
-199 DEELMVEVEN
+199 DEELMQEVEN
-209 VKKAV
+209 VKKAIA
-214 NPHYTFFVADAM
+214 PHYTFFVADAM

-240 RLEITGVILT
+240 RLEVTGVILT

-278 ERPDEFEFFHPDR
+278 EKPDEFELFHPDR

-305 VEKAQEVIDEK
+305 VERAQEVIDIE
-316 EAEDMASKMKTGFD
+316 EAESMADKIKTGLD

-335 KQFSMMSKLGSLES
+335 KQFSMMNKMGSLES
-349 ILKLI
+349 ILKMI
-354 PGLPKIN
+354 PGLPKI
-361 SSDIDEKRIA
+361 SSADIDESRIKR
-371 RTKAI
+371 TQAI
-376 ILSMTKGERS
+376 IYSMTKRERT
-386 KKDPLNSS
+386 KQDPLNGS
-394 RKKRIAQGAGVHV
+394 RKKRIARGAGVSV
-407 SEVNKLID
+407 NEVNKLID

-425 KYGSKF
+425 KVSRKV
-431 GGGKGEVNEKELNKL
+431 GGKTPDMNMKDLAKI
-446 MKGMNFNR
+446 MKGM
-454 KFK
+454 KF

>member
-10 SGVFKRLRGE
+10 SGVFKRLKGE
-20 ARITEANITEAVKQ
+20 ARISEANIAEAVKQ

-50 SFIAEVQAAALG
+50 SFVSGVQEAALG
-62 ESVLKSV
+62 ESVIKSV

-84 EILGGKDYVPSIPLQ
+84 EILGGKDYEPSLPLQ
-99 SVPPTIIMLSGLQG
+99 PIPPTIIMLSGLQG

-124 RYFSKDGKNVLL
+124 RYFAKDGKNVLL
-136 VACDIYR
+136 IAADIYR

-150 EVLGKNLNIEVYS
+150 EVLGKNLNIDVYS
-163 DKSSRDAVKIARAGM
+163 DKSSKDAVKIARDGLE
-178 DYARKTAKDVV
+178 YAKKAAKDVV
-189 IIDTAGRLHI
+189 IVDTAGRLHI
-199 DEELMVEVEN
+199 DEELMQEVEN
-209 VKKAV
+209 VKEAIA
-214 NPHYTFFVADAM
+214 PHYTFFVADAM

-240 RLEITGVILT
+240 RLEVTGVILT

-278 ERPDEFEFFHPDR
+278 EKPDEFELFHPDR

-305 VEKAQEVIDEK
+305 VERAQEVIDIE
-316 EAEDMASKMKTGFD
+316 EAESMADKIKTGLD

-335 KQFSMMSKLGSLES
+335 KQFSMMNKMGSLES
-349 ILKLI
+349 ILKMI
-354 PGLPKIN
+354 PGLPKI
-361 SSDIDEKRIA
+361 SSADIDESRIKR
-371 RTKAI
+371 TQAI
-376 ILSMTKGERS
+376 IYSMTKRERA
-386 KKDPLNSS
+386 KQDPLNGS
-394 RKKRIAQGAGVHV
+394 RKKRIARGAGVSV
-407 SEVNKLID
+407 NEVNKLID

-425 KYGSKF
+425 KVSRKV
-431 GGGKGEVNEKELNKL
+431 GGKTPDMNMKDLAKI
-446 MKGMNFNR
+446 MKGM
-454 KFK
+454 KF

>member
-10 SGVFKRLRGE
+10 SGVFKRLKGE
-20 ARITEANITEAVKQ
+20 ARISEANIAEAVKQ

-50 SFIAEVQAAALG
+50 SFVSGVQEAALG
-62 ESVLKSV
+62 ESVIKSV
-69 SPAQQFIKIVHDNLV
+69 SPAQQFIKIIHDNLV
-84 EILGGKDYVPSIPLQ
+84 DILGGKDYEPSLPLQ
-99 SVPPTIIMLSGLQG
+99 PIPPTIIMLSGLQG

-124 RYFSKDGKNVLL
+124 RYFAKDGKNVLL
-136 VACDIYR
+136 IAADIYR

-150 EVLGKNLNIEVYS
+150 EVLGKNLNI
-163 DKSSRDAVKIARAGM
+163 
-178 DYARKTAKDVV
+178 DVFF
-189 IIDTAGRLHI
+189 
-199 DEELMVEVEN
+199 DEELMQEVEN

-214 NPHYTFFVADAM
+214 SPHYTFFVADAM

-278 ERPDEFEFFHPDR
+278 EKPDEFELFHPDR

-305 VEKAQEVIDEK
+305 VERAQEVIDIE
-316 EAEDMASKMKTGFD
+316 EAENMADKIKTGLD

-335 KQFSMMSKLGSLES
+335 KQFSMMNKMGSLES
-349 ILKLI
+349 ILRMI

-361 SSDIDEKRIA
+361 SADIDEKRIK
-371 RTKAI
+371 RTQAVI
-376 ILSMTKGERS
+376 YSMTKRERTRQ
-386 KKDPLNSS
+386 DALNGS
-394 RKKRIAQGAGVHV
+394 RKKRIARGAGVSV
-407 SEVNKLID
+407 NEVNK
-415 QLTNMNKMMK
+415 
-425 KYGSKF
+425 
-431 GGGKGEVNEKELNKL
+431 
-446 MKGMNFNR
+446 
-454 KFK
+454 

>member
-10 SGVFKRLRGE
+10 SGVFKRLKGE
-20 ARITEANITEAVKQ
+20 ARISEANIAEAVKQ

-50 SFIAEVQAAALG
+50 SFVSGVQEAAFG
-62 ESVLKSV
+62 ESVIKSV

-84 EILGGKDYVPSIPLQ
+84 DILGGKDYEPSLPLQ
-99 SVPPTIIMLSGLQG
+99 PIPPTIIMLSGLQG

-124 RYFSKDGKNVLL
+124 RYFAKDGKNVLL
-136 VACDIYR
+136 IAADIYR

-150 EVLGKNLNIEVYS
+150 EVLGKNLNIDVYS
-163 DKSSRDAVKIARAGM
+163 DKSSKDAVKIARDGLE
-178 DYARKTAKDVV
+178 YAKKAAKDVV
-189 IIDTAGRLHI
+189 IVDTAGRLHI
-199 DEELMVEVEN
+199 DEELMQEVEN
-209 VKKAV
+209 VKKAIA
-214 NPHYTFFVADAM
+214 PHYTFFVADAM

-278 ERPDEFEFFHPDR
+278 EKPDEFELFHPDR

-305 VEKAQEVIDEK
+305 VERAQEVIDIE
-316 EAEDMASKMKTGFD
+316 EAESMADKIKTGLD

-335 KQFSMMSKLGSLES
+335 KQFSMMNKMGSLES
-349 ILKLI
+349 ILKMI

-361 SSDIDEKRIA
+361 SADIDESRIKR
-371 RTKAI
+371 TQAI
-376 ILSMTKGERS
+376 IYSMTKRERT
-386 KKDPLNSS
+386 KQDALNGS
-394 RKKRIAQGAGVHV
+394 RKKRIARGAGVSV
-407 SEVNKLID
+407 NEVNKLID

-425 KYGSKF
+425 KVSRKV
-431 GGGKGEVNEKELNKL
+431 GGKTPDMNMKDLAKI
-446 MKGMNFNR
+446 MKGM
-454 KFK
+454 KF

>member
-10 SGVFKRLRGE
+10 SGVFKRLKGE
-20 ARITEANITEAVKQ
+20 ARISEANIAEAVKQ

-50 SFIAEVQAAALG
+50 SFVSGVQEAALG
-62 ESVLKSV
+62 ESVIKSV

-84 EILGGKDYVPSIPLQ
+84 EILGGKDYEPSLPLQ
-99 SVPPTIIMLSGLQG
+99 PIPPTIIMLSGLQG

-124 RYFSKDGKNVLL
+124 RYFAKDGKNVLL
-136 VACDIYR
+136 IAADIYR

-150 EVLGKNLNIEVYS
+150 EVLGKNLNIDVYS
-163 DKSSRDAVKIARAGM
+163 DKSSKDAVKIARDGLE
-178 DYARKTAKDVV
+178 YAKKAAKDVV
-189 IIDTAGRLHI
+189 IVDTAGRLHI
-199 DEELMVEVEN
+199 DEELMQEVEN
-209 VKKAV
+209 VKKAIA
-214 NPHYTFFVADAM
+214 PHYTFFVADAM

-278 ERPDEFEFFHPDR
+278 EKPDEFELFHPDR

-305 VEKAQEVIDEK
+305 VERAQEVIDIE
-316 EAEDMASKMKTGFD
+316 EAESMADKIKTGLD

-335 KQFSMMSKLGSLES
+335 KQFSMMNKMGSLES
-349 ILKLI
+349 ILKMI
-354 PGLPKIN
+354 PGLPKI
-361 SSDIDEKRIA
+361 SSADIDESRIKR
-371 RTKAI
+371 TQAI
-376 ILSMTKGERS
+376 IYSMTKRERT
-386 KKDPLNSS
+386 KQDALNGS
-394 RKKRIAQGAGVHV
+394 RKKRIARGAGVSV
-407 SEVNKLID
+407 NEVNKLID

-425 KYGSKF
+425 KISRKV
-431 GGGKGEVNEKELNKL
+431 GGKTPDMNMKDLAKI
-446 MKGMNFNR
+446 MKGM
-454 KFK
+454 KF

>member
-10 SGVFKRLRGE
+10 SGVFKRLKGE
-20 ARITEANITEAVKQ
+20 ARISEANIAEAVKQ

-50 SFIAEVQAAALG
+50 SFVSGVQEAALG
-62 ESVLKSV
+62 ESVIKSI

-84 EILGGKDYVPSIPLQ
+84 DILGGQDYEPSLPLQ
-99 SVPPTIIMLSGLQG
+99 AIPPTIIMLSGLQG

-124 RYFSKDGKNVLL
+124 RYFAKDGKNVLL
-136 VACDIYR
+136 IAADIYR

-150 EVLGKNLNIEVYS
+150 EVLGKNLNIDVYS
-163 DKSSRDAVKIARAGM
+163 DKSSKDAVKIARDGLE
-178 DYARKTAKDVV
+178 YAKKAAKDVV
-189 IIDTAGRLHI
+189 IVDTAGRLHI
-199 DEELMVEVEN
+199 DEELMQEVEN
-209 VKKAV
+209 VKKAIA
-214 NPHYTFFVADAM
+214 PHYTFFVADAM

-278 ERPDEFEFFHPDR
+278 EKSDEFELFHPDR

-305 VEKAQEVIDEK
+305 VERAQEVIDIE
-316 EAEDMASKMKTGFD
+316 EAENMADKIKTGLD

-335 KQFSMMSKLGSLES
+335 KQFSMMNKIGSLES
-349 ILKLI
+349 ILKMI

-361 SSDIDEKRIA
+361 SADIDENRIKR
-371 RTKAI
+371 TQAI
-376 ILSMTKGERS
+376 IYSMTKRERT
-386 KKDPLNSS
+386 KQDALNGS
-394 RKKRIAQGAGVHV
+394 RKKRIARGAGVSV
-407 SEVNKLID
+407 NEVNKLID

-425 KYGSKF
+425 KVSRKV
-431 GGGKGEVNEKELNKL
+431 GGKTPDMNMKDLAKI
-446 MKGMNFNR
+446 MKGM
-454 KFK
+454 KF

>member
-10 SGVFKRLRGE
+10 SGVFKRLKGE
-20 ARITEANITEAVKQ
+20 ARISEANIAEAVKQ

-50 SFIAEVQAAALG
+50 SFVSGVQEAALG
-62 ESVLKSV
+62 ESVIKSV

-84 EILGGKDYVPSIPLQ
+84 EILGGKDYESSLPLQ
-99 SVPPTIIMLSGLQG
+99 PIPPTIIMLSGLQG

-124 RYFSKDGKNVLL
+124 RYFAKDGKNVLL
-136 VACDIYR
+136 IAADIYR

-150 EVLGKNLNIEVYS
+150 EVLGKNLNIDVYS
-163 DKSSRDAVKIARAGM
+163 DKSSKDAVKIARDGLE
-178 DYARKTAKDVV
+178 YAKKAAKDVV
-189 IIDTAGRLHI
+189 IVDTAGRLHI
-199 DEELMVEVEN
+199 DEELMQEVEN
-209 VKKAV
+209 VKKAIA
-214 NPHYTFFVADAM
+214 PHYTFFVADAM

-240 RLEITGVILT
+240 RLEVTGVILT

-278 ERPDEFEFFHPDR
+278 EKPDEFELFHPDR

-305 VEKAQEVIDEK
+305 VERAQEVIDIE
-316 EAEDMASKMKTGFD
+316 EAESMADKIKTGLD

-335 KQFSMMSKLGSLES
+335 KQFSMMNKMGSLES
-349 ILKLI
+349 ILKMI
-354 PGLPKIN
+354 PGLPKI
-361 SSDIDEKRIA
+361 SSADIDESRIKR
-371 RTKAI
+371 TQAI
-376 ILSMTKGERS
+376 IYSMTKRERA
-386 KKDPLNSS
+386 KQDPLNGS
-394 RKKRIAQGAGVHV
+394 RKKRIARGAGVSV
-407 SEVNKLID
+407 NEVNKLID

-425 KYGSKF
+425 KVSRKV
-431 GGGKGEVNEKELNKL
+431 GGKTPDMNMKDLAKI
-446 MKGMNFNR
+446 MKGM
-454 KFK
+454 KF